1 MRQVGQFRYLKDSY
15 FIGENAL
22 FTSPQGT
29 DIDYFILENVTFE
42 NATIVYRGKPVV
54 LKNVRFINC
63 RFVVPDSST
72 GDQLLGA
79 AIKQPATA
87 QIG

>member
-1 MRQVGQFRYLKDSY
+1 MRRVGQFTYFKNSY
-15 FIGENAL
+15 FIGNNTL
-22 FTSPQGT
+22 LNSPQGT
-29 DIDYFILENVTFE
+29 DIDYLILENVTFE

-63 RFVVPDSST
+63 RFLVPDSPP
-72 GDQLLGA
+72 GDQLLAA

-87 QIG
+87 EIG